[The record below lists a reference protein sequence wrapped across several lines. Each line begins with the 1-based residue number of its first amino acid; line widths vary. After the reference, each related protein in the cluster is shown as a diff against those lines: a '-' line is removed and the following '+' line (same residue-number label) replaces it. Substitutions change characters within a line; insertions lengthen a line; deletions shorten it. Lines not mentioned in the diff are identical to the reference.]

1 MKSLLK
7 FVRLPASDR
16 LLLFKTFILLGLVR
30 LGLWRL
36 PFKTLQQSLNKI
48 SRSPQISP
56 ASSVRCRSINK
67 IVWAVDVSSHLMP
80 GHVKCLARALTTQV
94 IMSRRGYTPDLR
106 IGVAK
111 DRNNCLEAH
120 AWIELEGAVVI
131 GLLPD
136 LKRFVPMPSLGVD
149 LL

>member
-7 FVRLPASDR
+7 FVRLPARDR
-16 LLLFKTFILLGLVR
+16 LLLLKAFVLLGLVR

-36 PFKTLQQSLNKI
+36 SFKRLQQVLHKI
-48 SRSPQISP
+48 SHSPQASP
-56 ASSVRCRSINK
+56 VASIRCSSIHK
-67 IVWAVDVSSHLMP
+67 IVWAVDVSGHLMP
-80 GHVKCLARALTTQV
+80 GHVKCLARALTAQV
-94 IMSRRGYTPDLR
+94 LMSRRGYTPDLR

-111 DRNNCLEAH
+111 DQNNCLEAH
-120 AWIELEGAVVI
+120 AWIELEGSVVI

>member
-7 FVRLPASDR
+7 FVRLPARDR
-16 LLLFKTFILLGLVR
+16 LLLLKAFILLGLVR
-30 LGLWRL
+30 LGLWQL
-36 PFKTLQQSLNKI
+36 PFKRLQQFLYKI
-48 SRSPQISP
+48 SHSPQALP
-56 ASSVRCRSINK
+56 VSSIGCGSIHK

-94 IMSRRGYTPDLR
+94 LMSRRGYMPDLR

-111 DRNNCLEAH
+111 DQNNCLEAH
-120 AWIELEGAVVI
+120 AWIELEGSVVI

-136 LKRFVPMPSLGVD
+136 LKRFVPMPSLGID

>member
-7 FVRLPASDR
+7 FLRLPAADR
-16 LLLFKTFILLGLVR
+16 HLLLKTFILLGLVR
-30 LGLWRL
+30 LGLWGL
-36 PFKTLQQSLNKI
+36 PFKKLQQYLNRI
-48 SRSPQISP
+48 SRSERTSP
-56 ASSVRCRSINK
+56 ASPIRCSPVNK
-67 IVWAVDVSSHLMP
+67 IVWAVNVSSHLMP

-94 IMSRRGYTPDLR
+94 LMSRRGYTPDLR

-111 DRNNCLEAH
+111 DQNNSLEAH
-120 AWIELEGAVVI
+120 AWIELEGSVVI

-136 LKRFVPMPSLGVD
+136 LQRFVPMPSLGVD

>member
-7 FVRLPASDR
+7 FVRLPAGDRR
-16 LLLFKTFILLGLVR
+16 LLLKVFILLGLVR

-48 SRSPQISP
+48 SYSQKTLPV
-56 ASSVRCRSINK
+56 SSVRCRSVEK
-67 IVWAVDVSSHLMP
+67 VVWAVDMSSHLMP

-94 IMSRRGYTPDLR
+94 LMSRRGYAPDLR

-111 DRNNCLEAH
+111 DQNNCLEAH
-120 AWIELEGAVVI
+120 AWIELEGCVII

-136 LKRFVPMPSLGVD
+136 LQRFVPMPSLGVD